1 MKLGTKLERIF
12 KALGIAWVVK
22 RIWGEDCGCQ
32 ERKEKLDNFK
42 ISRKGTSTTTNYGQ
56 NLGGYKATN

>member
-32 ERKEKLDNFK
+32 ERKEKIDNFK
-42 ISRKGTSTTTNYGQ
+42 ISRK
-56 NLGGYKATN
+56 